1 MMKITSFLLLFSIT
15 SAAFAQ
21 KNNLK
26 KQAEQSISAIESK
39 CIEWR
44 RDFHQNPELGNREF
58 RTSSVIAAHLRK
70 LGLEVKDSIA
80 HTGVLGILK
89 GGKPGPVIALRAD
102 IDALPVTER
111 GNLPFASKTKTTY
124 NNIETGVMHA
134 CGHDAH
140 TAILMAVAEVLSKHK
155 NDLKGTIKFIFQ
167 PAEEGVPKGE
177 TGGAKQM
184 VAEGVL
190 KNPDAEVVFG
200 LHTDALLPAGKIS
213 YRPAGTMASACD
225 FKITIKG
232 KQSHGSEP
240 WNGVDPVVISSYII
254 TQLQTIVSRNVNLR
268 ENPAAVTVGSIH
280 SGIRFNIIPE
290 TAEMTGTIRAL
301 TDADEKLMYGRV
313 KDIAV
318 NTARSMGGEAIVE
331 IPYTNY
337 YPVTYNNPQLTEQ
350 MLGSIKEAAQQNN
363 VSLMP
368 PKTGA
373 EDFSY
378 YAKEVPGFFFFLG
391 GRPQHKT
398 ASEAAPH
405 HTPDFFLD
413 ESSFVLGIK
422 AFCFLVFDYADAW
435 KPVK

>member
-1 MMKITSFLLLFSIT
+1 MKRLVLPVLLFFSVL
-15 SAAFAQ
+15 SSAQ

-26 KQAEQSISAIESK
+26 KQVDESVAAIENQ
-39 CIEWR
+39 CINWR
-44 RDFHQNPELGNREF
+44 RDLHEHPELGNREY
-58 RTSSVIAAHLRK
+58 RTAGIISAHLKK
-70 LGLEVKDSIA
+70 LGLEVTDSIA
-80 HTGVLGILK
+80 HTGVLAVLK

-111 GNLPFASKTKTTY
+111 GDLPFRSKARTTY
-124 NNIETGVMHA
+124 NNMETGVMHA

-155 NDLKGTIKFIFQ
+155 SELKGTVKFIFQ

-200 LHTDALLPAGKIS
+200 LHTDSQLPAGKIS
-213 YRPAGTMASACD
+213 FRPAGTMASACD

-240 WNGVDPVVISSYII
+240 WNGVDPIVISSYIV
-254 TQLQTIVSRNVNLR
+254 TQLQTIVSRNINLR
-268 ENPAAVTVGSIH
+268 ENPAAVTVGSMH

-290 TAEMTGTIRAL
+290 TAELSGTIRAL
-301 TDADEKLMYGRV
+301 TDADEQLMYGRV
-313 KDIAV
+313 KEIAV
-318 NTARSMGGEAIVE
+318 NTAKSMGGEAVVE
-331 IPYTNY
+331 LPYTTY
-337 YPVTYNNPQLTEQ
+337 YPVTYNNPALTEK
-350 MLGSIKEAAQQNN
+350 MLPSIREAIGSDNL
-363 VSLMP
+363 VPMP

-373 EDFSY
+373 EDFSF
-378 YAKEVPGFFFFLG
+378 YAKEIPGFFFFLG
-391 GRPQHKT
+391 GRPANAKN
-398 ASEAAPH
+398 AAPH

-413 ESSFVLGIK
+413 ESSFKYGVK
-422 AFCFLVFDYADAW
+422 SFCYMVIDYAEMKA
-435 KPVK
+435 KK

>member
-1 MMKITSFLLLFSIT
+1 MFKLFSLFILII
-15 SAAFAQ
+15 SATTLSAQ

-26 KQAEQSISAIESK
+26 KLADAAIPGIEKK
-39 CIEWR
+39 CIDWR
-44 RDFHQNPELGNREF
+44 RDFHQHPELGNREF
-58 RTSSVIAAHLRK
+58 RTAAIISAHLRK

-111 GNLPFASKTKTTY
+111 VDVPFASKAKTTY

-140 TAILMAVAEVLSKHK
+140 TAILMAVAEILTKHK
-155 NDLKGTIKFIFQ
+155 AEVKGTIKFIFQ
-167 PAEEGVPKGE
+167 PAEEGAPKGE
-177 TGGAKQM
+177 TGGAQQM

-200 LHTDALLPAGKIS
+200 LHMDSQIPAGQIR

-225 FKITIKG
+225 YKITIKG

-240 WNGVDPVVISSYII
+240 WNGTDPIVISSYIV
-254 TQLQTIVSRNVNLR
+254 TQLQTIVSRNINVR
-268 ENPAAVTVGSIH
+268 ENPATVTVGSIH

-290 TAEMTGTIRAL
+290 TAELSGTIRAL
-301 TDADEKLMYGRV
+301 TDADEKLMYARV

-331 IPYTNY
+331 LPYTTY
-337 YPVTYNNPQLTEQ
+337 YPVTYNNPALTEK
-350 MLGSIKEAAQQNN
+350 MIGSVKDAVGENN
-363 VSLMP
+363 LALMP

-378 YAKEVPGFFFFLG
+378 YAKEIPGFFFFLG
-391 GRPQHKT
+391 GRPANKT
-398 ASEAAPH
+398 SAAPH
-405 HTPDFFLD
+405 HTPDFYLD
-413 ESSFVLGIK
+413 ESSFANGIK
-422 AFCFLVFDYADAW
+422 TFCYLVADYGDAW
-435 KPVK
+435 KAVK

>member
-1 MMKITSFLLLFSIT
+1 MMKRIFLPVLLFISIP
-15 SAAFAQ
+15 ALAQ

-26 KQAEQSISAIESK
+26 KMVDETIAAIESK
-39 CIEWR
+39 CIGWR
-44 RDFHQNPELGNREF
+44 RDLHEHPELGNREY
-58 RTSSVIAAHLRK
+58 RTTGVISAHLKK
-70 LGLEVKDSIA
+70 LGLEVTDSIA
-80 HTGVLGILK
+80 HTGVLAVLR

-111 GNLPFASKTKTTY
+111 GDLPFKSKNRTTY

-155 NDLKGTIKFIFQ
+155 SELKGTVKFIFQ

-200 LHTDALLPAGKIS
+200 LHMDSQLPAGKIS

-240 WNGVDPVVISSYII
+240 WNGVDPIVISSYIV
-254 TQLQTIVSRNVNLR
+254 TQLQTIVSRNINLR
-268 ENPAAVTVGSIH
+268 ENPAAVTVGSMH

-290 TAEMTGTIRAL
+290 TAELSGTIRAL

-313 KDIAV
+313 KEIAI
-318 NTARSMGGEAIVE
+318 NTAKSMGGEAVVE
-331 IPYTNY
+331 LPYTTY
-337 YPVTYNNPQLTEQ
+337 YPVTYNNPALTEK
-350 MLGSIKEAAQQNN
+350 MLPSIKETVGNDN
-363 VSLMP
+363 LTLMP

-373 EDFSY
+373 EDFSFF
-378 YAKEVPGFFFFLG
+378 AKEVPGFFFFLG
-391 GRPQHKT
+391 GKPANAT
-398 ASEAAPH
+398 SAAPH

-413 ESSFVLGIK
+413 ESSFRYGIK
-422 AFCFLVFDYADAW
+422 AFCYMVIDYSE
-435 KPVK
+435 KKTNNK

>member
-1 MMKITSFLLLFSIT
+1 MNRLLLIPVFFCAFSV
-15 SAAFAQ
+15 SAQ
-21 KNNLK
+21 KGNLK
-26 KQAEQSISAIESK
+26 KQTLQTISETESK
-39 CIEWR
+39 CINWR
-44 RDFHQNPELGNREF
+44 RDFHQHPELGNREY
-58 RTSSVIAAHLRK
+58 RTTGIISAHLKK
-70 LGLEVKDSIA
+70 LGLEVTDSVA
-80 HTGVLGILK
+80 HTGVLAILR

-111 GNLPFASKTKTTY
+111 VAIPFASKARTTY
-124 NNIETGVMHA
+124 NNMETGVMHA

-155 NDLKGTIKFIFQ
+155 SDLKGTIKFIFQ

-190 KNPDAEVVFG
+190 KNPDAEVIFG
-200 LHTDALLPAGKIS
+200 LHTDAQLLSGQIS

-232 KQSHGSEP
+232 KQTHGSEP

-268 ENPAAVTVGSIH
+268 ENPAAVTVGSFH

-290 TAEMTGTIRAL
+290 TAELTGTIRAL
-301 TDADEKLMYGRV
+301 TDADEKLMYGRL
-313 KDIAV
+313 KDIAES
-318 NTARSMGGEAIVE
+318 TAKSMGAEAIVE
-331 IPYTNY
+331 IPYTTY
-337 YPVTYNNPQLTEQ
+337 YPVTYNNPPLTEK
-350 MLGSIKEAAQQNN
+350 MLPSLREAAGENN
-363 VSLMP
+363 VVLMP

-373 EDFSY
+373 EDFSF
-378 YAKEVPGFFFFLG
+378 YAKEIPGLFFFLG
-391 GRPQHKT
+391 GRPANKT
-398 ASEAAPH
+398 KAEAAPH

-413 ESSFVLGIK
+413 ESSFTTGIK
-422 AFCFLVFDYADAW
+422 AFCNLVMDYADNW
-435 KPVK
+435 KSK